1 MLPNARRGLF
11 FERPPAISRS
21 PKSKW
26 HDDHKQINEAEKCI
40 RENTGGDGLVDG
52 RSDMT
57 DRITPTAHAA
67 VTGLSGGRL
76 KAKAAARRNRQQQRR
91 F

>member
-1 MLPNARRGLF
+1 MFSNPRSGF
-11 FERPPAISRS
+11 SFERPPAISRS

-26 HDDHKQINEAEKCI
+26 HGGHKQINEAEKCI

-52 RSDMT
+52 RSDMG
-57 DRITPTAHAA
+57 DRMTPTAH
-67 VTGLSGGRL
+67 VVNGLSGGRL
-76 KAKAAARRNRQQQRR
+76 KAKAAAKRNMQQQQR